1 VGLPWPSVVANV
13 SQPAESRRAVAF
25 LSPALD
31 ALFLCGGFSIPLV
44 VLGASIVAPWQV
56 DPASRFVVFALAN
69 YAHFA
74 SSTVRF
80 YTKPGTRS
88 AHPFVAWG
96 LPLLFGVAI
105 VLGIYAPDAV
115 GRNITA
121 LYLSWSPYHY
131 AAQAY
136 GLSLLYCHRSGIALS
151 GREKTGLWWIC
162 MLPFIRAMLKP
173 TDNSIVDVMGVSG
186 VGWLF
191 PEAFQTPAVAG
202 FLDVVVTVLGPVVFV
217 LPLAFAFVG
226 RTRLPNLALLL
237 VLCNAMW
244 MVAFSRF
251 DAAMLATV
259 GHSIQYLCIVAY
271 VHGKDALARIGP
283 KQKSAAF
290 HMAGFYFVSV
300 AGGVFLFL
308 IVPILIDL
316 TAGLAGIVVKHAEVS
331 LMVAVA
337 INLHHF
343 IVDGYIW
350 RSPRRPAL
358 APSAA
363 PA

>member
-1 VGLPWPSVVANV
+1 M

-25 LSPALD
+25 FSPALD
-31 ALFLCGGFSIPLV
+31 ALFLCGGFSIPLL
-44 VLGASIVAPWQV
+44 VLGASIFEPWQV
-56 DPASRFVVFALAN
+56 DPASRFVIFALAN

-80 YTKPGTRS
+80 YTKPGTKS

-115 GRNITA
+115 GRNVTA
-121 LYLSWSPYHY
+121 LFLSWSPYHY

-136 GLSLLYCHRSGIALS
+136 GLSLLYCHRSGIALT
-151 GREKTGLWWIC
+151 GREKAGLWWIC

-173 TDNSIVDVMGVSG
+173 RDNSIVDVMGVSG

-191 PEAFQTPAVAG
+191 PGAFETPVVAG
-202 FLDVVVTVLGPVVFV
+202 FLDVVVTVLGPLVFV
-217 LPLAFAFVG
+217 LPLAFAFYG

-271 VHGKDALARIGP
+271 VHGKDALARTGP
-283 KQKSAAF
+283 KQRTSSF

-308 IVPILIDL
+308 IVPVLIDL
-316 TAGLAGIVVKHAEVS
+316 TAGLGGIAVKPTEVS

-350 RSPRRPAL
+350 RSRRRPVL